1 MSVSVIM
8 PAKNAAAYIQDAIAS
23 VMIQGD
29 DVCEL
34 IIVDDGSTDET
45 HAVVGRF
52 SDKKIRF
59 IAGGG
64 EGVSAARNAG
74 ARIAAGDWLMFLDA
88 DDRLRPNAV
97 RTLLNAAV
105 ETPQAVAIYGDY
117 ARVDAKG
124 RRIGIRHLFRQ
135 RKKPSGQILERIVA
149 GNFIVNGGV
158 MIVRAAAFATAHGF
172 DETMRYCE
180 DWLCWCRLATL
191 GEFKFIPDLL
201 LDYRVHDNS
210 TMNAKTRSFE
220 DFLPAANRVFSD
232 PAIIEKLP
240 IHLVASLRKAAETH
254 LIAYAATQA
263 VRFHEYRKTVA
274 YAVMAGRRSPLAAH
288 RTAFRLGSAL
298 FGV

>member
-1 MSVSVIM
+1 MSVSVVM

-23 VMIQGD
+23 VMIQGE

-34 IIVDDGSTDET
+34 IVVDDGSTDET
-45 HAVVGRF
+45 RAVVHQFTDAR
-52 SDKKIRF
+52 IRYV
-59 IAGGG
+59 GGAG

-74 ARIAAGDWLMFLDA
+74 ARVATGDWLMFLDA
-88 DDRLRPNAV
+88 DDRLRLNAV
-97 RTLLNAAV
+97 RALVDAGADA
-105 ETPQAVAIYGDY
+105 PQAVAIYGDY

-124 RRIGIRHLFRQ
+124 RRIGIRHLFR
-135 RKKPSGQILERIVA
+135 RRRKPSGQILEQIVA

-158 MIVRAAAFATAHGF
+158 MIVRAAAFAAAHGF

-180 DWLCWCRLATL
+180 DWFCWCRLAAL

-201 LDYRVHDNS
+201 LDYRVHDTS
-210 TMNAKTRSFE
+210 TMNARTRSLE
-220 DFLPAANRVFSD
+220 DFLPAVNRVFND
-232 PAIIEKLP
+232 PEILAKLP
-240 IHLVASLRKAAETH
+240 LHLVASLRKAAETH

-263 VRFHEYRKTVA
+263 VRFHEYRKTFS
-274 YAVMAGRRSPLAAH
+274 YALMAGRRSPLAAH

>member
-210 TMNAKTRSFE
+210 TMNANNRS
-220 DFLPAANRVFSD
+220 L
-232 PAIIEKLP
+232 
-240 IHLVASLRKAAETH
+240 
-254 LIAYAATQA
+254 
-263 VRFHEYRKTVA
+263 
-274 YAVMAGRRSPLAAH
+274 
-288 RTAFRLGSAL
+288 
-298 FGV
+298 